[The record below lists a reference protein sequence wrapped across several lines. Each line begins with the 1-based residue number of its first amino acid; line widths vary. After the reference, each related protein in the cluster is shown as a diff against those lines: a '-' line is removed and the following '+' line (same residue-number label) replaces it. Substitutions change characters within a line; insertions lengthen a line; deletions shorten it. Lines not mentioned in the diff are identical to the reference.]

1 MVEKVVL
8 DYLSSNVTEKVLMEV
23 PGTMPSEFYV
33 LEKTGSS
40 EAEGIFHSTIVVQ
53 SYAATLYRAAEMS
66 DTIRG
71 LMVYGLI
78 EEPEI
83 VSVELN
89 SEYNFTDTA
98 TKKYRYQAVFDIV
111 HY

>member
-1 MVEKVVL
+1 MIEKIVR
-8 DYLSSNVTEKVLMEV
+8 DYLVNNTTVPVVMEV
-23 PGTMPSEFYV
+23 PKTPPAEMYII
-33 LEKTGSS
+33 EKTGGD
-40 EAEGIFHSTIVVQ
+40 EDEGIFHSTIVVQ
-53 SYAATLYRAAEMS
+53 SYAETLYRAAELS
-66 DTIRG
+66 DAVRSM
-71 LMVYGLI
+71 MVYGLI
-78 EEPEI
+78 GEADI

>member
-1 MVEKVVL
+1 MIENVVR
-8 DYLSSNVTEKVLMEV
+8 DYLVENVTV
-23 PGTMPSEFYV
+23 PVNVQVPATMPNEFYV
-33 LEKTGSS
+33 LEKTGGT
-40 EAEGIFHSTIVVQ
+40 EDEGIFHSTIAIQ
-53 SYAATLYRAAEMS
+53 SYANTLYRAAEMS
-66 DTIRG
+66 DAIRG

>member
-1 MVEKVVL
+1 MIEKVVR
-8 DYLSSNVTEKVLMEV
+8 DYLVDEVTVPVVLEV
-23 PGTMPSEFYV
+23 PETIPEKFYV
-33 LEKTGSS
+33 LEKTGGTDDD
-40 EAEGIFHSTIVVQ
+40 GIFHSTLVVQ
-53 SYAATLYRAAEMS
+53 SYADSLFNAAEMNE
-66 DTIRG
+66 TVRG

-78 EEPEI
+78 NQSDI

>member
-1 MVEKVVL
+1 MIEKVVL
-8 DYLSSNVTEKVLMEV
+8 DYLSSNVTEAVSMEV
-23 PGTMPSEFYV
+23 DKTMPEEFYV

-40 EAEGIFHSTIVVQ
+40 EDEGIFHSTFVIQ
-53 SYAATLYRAAEMS
+53 SYAGTLYRAAEMS
-66 DTIRG
+66 EEIRG